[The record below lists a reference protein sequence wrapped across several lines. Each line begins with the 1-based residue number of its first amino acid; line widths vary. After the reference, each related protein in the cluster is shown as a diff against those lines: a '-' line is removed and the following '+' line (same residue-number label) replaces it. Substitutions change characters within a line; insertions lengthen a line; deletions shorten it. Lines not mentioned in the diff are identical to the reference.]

1 MKRQIRS
8 GLWETNS
15 SSTHTVYF
23 TSGDMQEDISEL
35 SKYIQNDGYLHIEF
49 GEFGWEIKSY
59 TDAYT
64 KLQYALTMAFVTECT
79 EIVKD
84 DKDTFSFEETA
95 GYKDINDLI
104 ACRLH
109 CSGIKIDSKI
119 KLRSYEDSD
128 GTIVMYLT
136 CNDGDI
142 DHQSSTDIY
151 NSLQDFLD
159 YYEISLER
167 FIFDSNVVLHTDND
181 NY

>member
-1 MKRQIRS
+1 MKKQIRS

-23 TSGDMQEDISEL
+23 TSGDTQEDISEL
-35 SKYIQNDGYLHIEF
+35 SKYIQDDDYLHIEL
-49 GEFGWEIKSY
+49 GEFEWEIKSY

-84 DKDTFSFEETA
+84 DKDTISFEETA
-95 GYKDINDLI
+95 GYKVINDLI
-104 ACRLH
+104 ASKLH
-109 CSGIKIDSKI
+109 CSGIKIDSEI
-119 KLRSYEDSD
+119 KLRSYEDYD
-128 GTIVMYLT
+128 GSIVMYLE

-142 DHQSSTDIY
+142 DHQSSTDAY

-159 YYEISLER
+159 DYDISLET
-167 FIFDSNVVLHTDND
+167 FVFDPNVVLHTDND